1 MPVPGAVIVKAD
13 WGVSSLVPKFE
24 NEYFTSVFCF
34 FFFPKAPGN
43 ESEL

>member
-1 MPVPGAVIVKAD
+1 MPGAVIVKAD

-24 NEYFTSVFCF
+24 NEYFTC